1 VGAAGQPTPDSR
13 RRLPRATAVAY
24 EPILVP
30 AAYGHYVETFAEVLP
45 TLTAFLLGR
54 SRRQRWLRPGAGRPV
69 KTHTKRRRE
78 MYKLKRLWLAS
89 AGSAALLGSLLIA
102 SSAFAGQPVT
112 RTLNPPPP
120 AWWTCMAA
128 GNGTTC
134 TGTASYSYGPDDT
147 GIACGSG
154 ADAFDI
160 LDSATVTDRLTA
172 RYDADGDLAEI
183 VKHETYSSARFTNP
197 LTGATLPYTSHVN
210 TTNTFVGSG
219 VLGVSS
225 GETNFTA
232 PGLGAVALNAGRLID
247 FFNGD
252 DSILFDAG
260 PHSLFPDLYLYGD
273 TSVVQRLCAAL
284 GATV

>member
-1 VGAAGQPTPDSR
+1 
-13 RRLPRATAVAY
+13 
-24 EPILVP
+24 
-30 AAYGHYVETFAEVLP
+30 
-45 TLTAFLLGR
+45 
-54 SRRQRWLRPGAGRPV
+54 
-69 KTHTKRRRE
+69 
-78 MYKLKRLWLAS
+78 MYKLKRLSVAFG
-89 AGSAALLGSLLIA
+89 ASAALLGSLLLA
-102 SSAFAGQPVT
+102 PFAFAGQPVT
-112 RTLNPPPP
+112 QTLNPPPAP
-120 AWWTCMAA
+120 WWTCMAV

-134 TGTASYSYGPDDT
+134 TGTASYSYGTDDT

-154 ADAFDI
+154 AGAFDI
-160 LDSATVTDRLTA
+160 LDSATVTDRVTA
-172 RYDADGDLAEI
+172 RYDANGNLSQT
-183 VKHETYSSARFTNP
+183 VKHETYSSAQFSNP

-210 TTNTFVGSG
+210 ITNTFVGSD
-219 VLGVSS
+219 VLGISS

-284 GATV
+284 GGTT